1 LVSSAFVATQ
11 TMPRPARAFVEHQP
25 ATSIVHTVRD
35 MLARQPVGDDIWTAL
50 AWCVGILV
58 GA

>member
-1 LVSSAFVATQ
+1 MATQ